1 MIIPFGK
8 SNKYQSDMNFAKEV
22 LFNEFLE
29 KKACSSSKMKK
40 KKTKESKPL
49 KKDEACGFTSA
60 SGEACEGKE
69 KCIKLKLRKKKE
81 TGNAKKLPMKEGD
94 DSVVE
99 SANKSKFV
107 SLALLKD
114 EERDL
119 IIEYWTY
126 GGFPEEFA
134 KALAKEY

>member
-1 MIIPFGK
+1 MIIPAGK
-8 SNKYQSDMNFAKEV
+8 SNKFQTDMNSAKEI
-22 LFNEFLE
+22 LFNEFL
-29 KKACSSSKMKK
+29 KKNACSYSK

-60 SGEACEGKE
+60 SREEC

-81 TGNAKKLPMKEGD
+81 IGNAKKLPMKEGD
-94 DSVVE
+94 DPVIE
-99 SANKSKFV
+99 SSEKSRFV

-126 GGFPEEFA
+126 GGFPPEFA